1 VAGGCGSGWSAWLQP
16 RVLAPCRG
24 VGACSGATR
33 ACRWRCRPVTSGDGQ
48 AGRCY
53 RGISRA
59 CGTRSMRS
67 WPRISSSL
75 GDWDNER
82 LRMLWVRMVEIRSP
96 KTDTLRSTRTGW
108 SGAGARS
115 VITIMVNATVDF
127 PAGAS
132 PGQPKWSLHVAI
144 SEAHWPHS
152 NATYR
157 PPGKEDVSEPFLLA
171 GESLASNH
179 EHLEDFLTVL
189 DVESPLKYH
198 CSSSPRQASP
208 CFVSSNSPSQRP
220 NPSFLSWPTVV
231 SAIAQNASAHV
242 QPVSVARNAI
252 TLNMQI
258 DTFHQS
264 YTQWP

>member
-1 VAGGCGSGWSAWLQP
+1 VVWGWCPFCHHDHGERYGRLPRWGFAWSAKVEP
-16 RVLAPCRG
+16 
-24 VGACSGATR
+24 
-33 ACRWRCRPVTSGDGQ
+33 ACRH
-48 AGRCY
+48 
-53 RGISRA
+53 
-59 CGTRSMRS
+59 
-67 WPRISSSL
+67 L
-75 GDWDNER
+75 
-82 LRMLWVRMVEIRSP
+82 RSP
-96 KTDTLRSTRTGW
+96 L
-108 SGAGARS
+108 A
-115 VITIMVNATVDF
+115 
-127 PAGAS
+127 
-132 PGQPKWSLHVAI
+132 
-144 SEAHWPHS
+144 HS
-152 NATYR
+152 NAPYR